1 MTVNVPKNV
10 NVIEVYGKEHRQV
23 NTRTFEAVMPDAE
36 SGADITSLWDIELS
50 PHRSGIYRIA
60 RASLSYDESVS
71 GRRTTVSFD
80 VPVEFTSDISLIANG
95 ANRKVADELE
105 ISRAAR
111 DLDRTLMNTRTQSM
125 DTQTVLDDMY
135 KTQTLLLQ
143 QGKTMAA
150 EQIHEAMTGIR
161 KGDSLEKT
169 LTGTIYQL
177 ELGRN
182 SRSHE

>member
-1 MTVNVPKNV
+1 
-10 NVIEVYGKEHRQV
+10 
-23 NTRTFEAVMPDAE
+23 
-36 SGADITSLWDIELS
+36 
-50 PHRSGIYRIA
+50 
-60 RASLSYDESVS
+60 
-71 GRRTTVSFD
+71 
-80 VPVEFTSDISLIANG
+80 
-95 ANRKVADELE
+95 
-105 ISRAAR
+105 
-111 DLDRTLMNTRTQSM
+111 MNTRTQSM